1 MEVAVPAYCSRVA
14 LMKGQ
19 ERRSSAAW
27 LLCGGNDDTPDQTF
41 SWIAGRRKRGRR
53 GSHPGGKG
61 GTGQWRR
68 GGENIHSP
76 WSLRYSSVGGRSGV
90 TSPTHSSAGTVMV
103 PSGRLLTPGGGG
115 DGHPLNPRHVQGSD
129 GNCGGVE
136 GAWGWLLCEERMKK
150 GRQEAGE
157 LHTG

>member
-1 MEVAVPAYCSRVA
+1 M
-14 LMKGQ
+14 
-19 ERRSSAAW
+19 
-27 LLCGGNDDTPDQTF
+27 
-41 SWIAGRRKRGRR
+41 
-53 GSHPGGKG
+53 
-61 GTGQWRR
+61 TG
-68 GGENIHSP
+68 
-76 WSLRYSSVGGRSGV
+76 
-90 TSPTHSSAGTVMV
+90 PTHYSAGTVV
-103 PSGRLLTPGGGG
+103 APTGSLLILGGRG

>member
-14 LMKGQ
+14 LMIGQ

-27 LLCGGNDDTPDQTF
+27 LFCGGNDDTPDQTF

-76 WSLRYSSVGGRSGV
+76 WSLRYSSVGGRSGL
-90 TSPTHSSAGTVMV
+90 TGPTHYSAGTVMV
-103 PSGRLLTPGGGG
+103 PSGSLLTPGGGG

>member
-1 MEVAVPAYCSRVA
+1 MEVAVPAYCSIVA
-14 LMKGQ
+14 LMIGQ

-27 LLCGGNDDTPDQTF
+27 FFCGGTDDTPDQTY
-41 SWIAGRRKRGRR
+41 SWIAGRTKRGRR

-76 WSLRYSSVGGRSGV
+76 WSLRCSVGGRGAL
-90 TSPTHSSAGTVMV
+90 TGPIHYSAGTVV
-103 PSGRLLTPGGGG
+103 APSGSLLTPGGEG

-129 GNCGGVE
+129 GNCGGVK
-136 GAWGWLLCEERMKK
+136 GAWGWLQYEERMKR
-150 GRQEAGE
+150 GRQEEGGLHAG
-157 LHTG
+157 